1 MRFDGQ
7 VDRPRLLLVPQVC
20 ALDWQ
25 IAPLLA
31 EWADVAT
38 YDAPGVGDEP
48 GPDQIEREAIAR
60 RGLQELDR
68 RGWQSYVLVADELGV
83 ATALR
88 LARMRPKAVAGV
100 AFGHACLNHDTT
112 GDRPALNESVVELMV
127 QVAQTDHRTWARH
140 LTQVTQGAYDDDL
153 VERYVERVPPRI
165 AAQIG
170 RLMQVKE
177 DFMPET
183 LNQLAARGVPML
195 FAKHEGCI
203 MFTPEGYADALAAFP
218 DAQTFTT
225 EEKPSASPAFA
236 EALLRFCAT
245 ITPRA
250 GDRTQP

>member
-1 MRFDGQ
+1 
-7 VDRPRLLLVPQVC
+7 LLLVPQVC

-31 EWADVAT
+31 EWAEVAT

-68 RGWQSYVLVADELGV
+68 RGWESCVLVADEFGV
-83 ATALR
+83 PTALR
-88 LARMRPKAVAGV
+88 LARLRPEAVEAV
-100 AFGHACLNHDTT
+100 TLGHACLSHDMV
-112 GDRPALNESVVELMV
+112 GERPAVNGGVVELMV

-170 RLMQVKE
+170 RLMQVSE
-177 DFMPET
+177 DSMRET
-183 LNQLAARGVPML
+183 LGELAARGVPML

-218 DAQTFTT
+218 DAETFTT
-225 EEKPSASPAFA
+225 PEKPSASPAFA
-236 EALLRFCAT
+236 EALRKFCAT
-245 ITPRA
+245 IAPA
-250 GDRTQP
+250 AADRTQL